1 VKYVLRAGHDGCVH
15 GDILECVE
23 EAVPDAVMQSGLGE
37 FTVAVEVVVAE
48 NVEPAFAFASSPI
61 CMNRQSEAPGQG
73 DAEEVWGESVVG
85 L

>member
-1 VKYVLRAGHDGCVH
+1 MEK
-15 GDILECVE
+15 
-23 EAVPDAVMQSGLGE
+23 AVPDAVMQSSLGE

-48 NVEPAFAFASSPI
+48 DVKPAFAFAALPI